1 MFVYQV
7 ESTWVYCIAFSIT
20 SSLTRRPRRRRRHG
34 KEGEKEGDN
43 AVKPDR
49 FEKSFEGVGAQK
61 TASISGNEDRSKA
74 QLEGWRTHQDVT
86 DLFDCVID

>member
-1 MFVYQV
+1 M
-7 ESTWVYCIAFSIT
+7 
-20 SSLTRRPRRRRRHG
+20 
-34 KEGEKEGDN
+34 
-43 AVKPDR
+43 KPDR

>member
-20 SSLTRRPRRRRRHG
+20 SSLTRRPRRRRRQG
-34 KEGEKEGDN
+34 EEGEDE
-43 AVKPDR
+43 AERPDR

-61 TASISGNEDRSKA
+61 TASISGDEDRSKA
-74 QLEGWRTHQDVT
+74 QLEGWRTHQDVA